1 MKNMFAD
8 FSQIT
13 SAKLSVSDSE
23 KQPEGLTSLKK
34 RRERR
39 GKERREEK
47 RRGEEKGKEKGKP
60 QQNIKNPLAISC
72 CIELHIS
79 MRIC

>member
-39 GKERREEK
+39 GKERREEE
-47 RRGEEKGKEKGKP
+47 RRGKRKGKRKTTTKHKKSPGY
-60 QQNIKNPLAISC
+60 IL
-72 CIELHIS
+72 LH
-79 MRIC
+79 